1 MTTCTWPPALLLA
14 AECLTALEQH
24 AQAVILLSKAA
35 QQAPDNAIIVADR
48 ITAVSRQLTAD
59 QSYAWSSGGVDAL
72 MEQLKDEAEMKL
84 PEVLRPR
91 PKW

>member
-14 AECLTALEQH
+14 AECLAALEQH

-35 QQAPDNAIIVADR
+35 QQAPGDVIIANR
-48 ITAVSRQLTAD
+48 ISAVSRQLTAD

-72 MEQLKDEAEMKL
+72 MQQLKDEAEMKL